1 MISAYSCI
9 AYHFYEVWWL

>member
-9 AYHFYEVWWL
+9 TVGLFPNF